1 MGERGG
7 GEEKT
12 SVGIFFQMEIQI
24 FWRVYD
30 HARAR
35 SGGFC
40 RRRRGGVAR
49 PAAVPTKS
57 GRGPEMRR
65 GMRRKHARYAPTP
78 QPPPPDPLWIR
89 AHFHFRG
96 AGGVRL
102 THDWY
107 VELERDVLQ
116 ELEAIHVR
124 HVHVGE
130 HDVEVVL
137 ALAQGLQRLGTAREG
152 GDCVVES
159 REGSASAKRVDRGLP
174 RRAPGGCGER
184 RAVRKPRQIFL

>member
-1 MGERGG
+1 MDKGTFSFPWAKG
-7 GEEKT
+7 
-12 SVGIFFQMEIQI
+12 
-24 FWRVYD
+24 D
-30 HARAR
+30 
-35 SGGFC
+35 
-40 RRRRGGVAR
+40 
-49 PAAVPTKS
+49 
-57 GRGPEMRR
+57 
-65 GMRRKHARYAPTP
+65 
-78 QPPPPDPLWIR
+78 
-89 AHFHFRG
+89 
-96 AGGVRL
+96 RL

-130 HDVEVVL
+130 HDVKVVF

>member
-1 MGERGG
+1 MDKGTFSFPWAGG
-7 GEEKT
+7 G
-12 SVGIFFQMEIQI
+12 
-24 FWRVYD
+24 
-30 HARAR
+30 
-35 SGGFC
+35 
-40 RRRRGGVAR
+40 
-49 PAAVPTKS
+49 
-57 GRGPEMRR
+57 
-65 GMRRKHARYAPTP
+65 
-78 QPPPPDPLWIR
+78 
-89 AHFHFRG
+89 
-96 AGGVRL
+96 RL

-159 REGSASAKRVDRGLP
+159 REGSRSASGSIEGCRDERWEGAASAGRFGN
-174 RRAPGGCGER
+174 RAR
-184 RAVRKPRQIFL
+184 YFYNTRMHRLARSRQRYGRS

>member
-1 MGERGG
+1 MDKGTFSFPWAGG
-7 GEEKT
+7 G
-12 SVGIFFQMEIQI
+12 
-24 FWRVYD
+24 
-30 HARAR
+30 
-35 SGGFC
+35 
-40 RRRRGGVAR
+40 
-49 PAAVPTKS
+49 
-57 GRGPEMRR
+57 
-65 GMRRKHARYAPTP
+65 
-78 QPPPPDPLWIR
+78 
-89 AHFHFRG
+89 
-96 AGGVRL
+96 RL

-130 HDVEVVL
+130 HDVEVVF

-159 REGSASAKRVDRGLP
+159 REDSASAKRVDRGLP